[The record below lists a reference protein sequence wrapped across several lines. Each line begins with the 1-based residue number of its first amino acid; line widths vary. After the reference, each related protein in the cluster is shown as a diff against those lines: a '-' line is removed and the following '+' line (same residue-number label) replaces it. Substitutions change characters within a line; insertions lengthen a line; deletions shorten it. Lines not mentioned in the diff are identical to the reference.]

1 MVVKRKH
8 RNIMLIMNSTHLTMA
23 NLNAFVAAVSS
34 GSVTEAARLTERSQP
49 SITRAIQELEG
60 VVGFQLFYRNGP
72 RIHITPEGVQF
83 YNEAQRVLNGLQH
96 LQDRAAAIAQAAPR
110 PFEIAAIP
118 AIASTILPSALG
130 QVEASLMPHKFLLSQ
145 MPAESVLQSVAHG
158 AAELGVTSFPL
169 DHPGV
174 DVLWAAEAGCVAVVP
189 ESSPLARHKRIKL
202 KDLAGVQLIATS
214 NPFRLRP
221 RLQELFAQHGLSF
234 VPGIDTTASLPAMAA
249 ARAGL
254 GVAIVDPVSAYGCP
268 LQGVVVRPLSHTV
281 TFRFAV
287 VARAATPVRPVLVEL
302 SHQLHT
308 VAQEILPDFRRL
320 TSWGAIKKS
329 SPPAQK
335 EKV

>member
-1 MVVKRKH
+1 MVVKNKPRH
-8 RNIMLIMNSTHLTMA
+8 IMLIMNSTHLTMA

-34 GSVTEAARLTERSQP
+34 GSVTEAARLTKRSQP

-83 YNEAQRVLNGLQH
+83 YKEAQRVLNGLQH
-96 LQDRAAAIAQAAPR
+96 LQDRAAAIAQAAPK
-110 PFEIAAIP
+110 PFEVAAIP
-118 AIASTILPSALG
+118 AIASTILSSALA
-130 QVEASLMPHKFLLSQ
+130 QVETSLMPHKFLLSQ

-174 DVLWAAEAGCVAVVP
+174 DVLWAAEAGCVAVVS
-189 ESSPLARHKRIKL
+189 ENSPLARHKRIKL
-202 KDLAGVQLIATS
+202 KDLAGEQLIATS

-221 RLQELFAQHGLSF
+221 RLQELFAEHGLNF
-234 VPGIDTTASLPAMAA
+234 VSGIDTTASLPAMAA

-308 VAQEILPDFRRL
+308 VAQEILPDFRAL
-320 TSWGAIKKS
+320 TSWGATKKS